1 MERIMPGRG
10 NTLVKINIIMIG
22 TYWFRSLALSALL
35 ILAML
40 HGPFA
45 LYSLGFPPLKP
56 PGDGSMIIILGLL
69 IYVIASFSVFGL
81 FIPVIRKSVIP
92 EKKLLINFTA
102 PLVIVLGYIAWVT
115 VMLYSLSQS
124 TDL

>member
-1 MERIMPGRG
+1 
-10 NTLVKINIIMIG
+10 MIG
-22 TYWFRSLALSALL
+22 TYWFRILAFSALL

-45 LYSLGFPPLKP
+45 LHSLGFPPLKP
-56 PGDGSMIIILGLL
+56 PGDGSLIITL
-69 IYVIASFSVFGL
+69 GL
-81 FIPVIRKSVIP
+81 FIYAIAFFSVVGLFVPGVRECFIP
-92 EKKLLINFTA
+92 EKKPLMNFLVPLI
-102 PLVIVLGYIAWVT
+102 VVLGYIVWGT